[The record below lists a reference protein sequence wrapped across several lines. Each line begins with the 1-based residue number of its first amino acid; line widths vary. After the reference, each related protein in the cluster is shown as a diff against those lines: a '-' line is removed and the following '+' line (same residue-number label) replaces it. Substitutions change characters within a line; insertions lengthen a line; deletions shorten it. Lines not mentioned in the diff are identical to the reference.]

1 MNRKRVTAVALAGTL
16 ICSPVFSI
24 ADGIIAYAADTRFN
38 GEEWYDQIET
48 VEINREPAHATFTP
62 YESVEQALSAEQT
75 VFDDVDETSS
85 PYYQTLNGDWS
96 FKFAQR
102 PADREKQVFGGEKT
116 AAYEENWDTTGWDTI
131 KVPSTIQAQRDENG
145 DFKYEKP
152 LYVNQIY
159 PWANYETVNYNT
171 NGTNKPV
178 APTVNNSIG
187 QYKRTFTIPED
198 WDGRQV
204 FVSFQGV
211 ESAFYLYINGQR
223 VGYAEDSYTV
233 DEFNITDYLQPG
245 ENTIAAEVYRW
256 STGSYLENQDFIR
269 LSGIFRD
276 VYLYSKNDVEL
287 RDFFVT
293 TDLDDTYTDAVL
305 NLEASVRSL
314 DPGVSGTYTVEAQ
327 LYGQNDE
334 KAIWDTPLSFNVNV
348 EAGKATV
355 EERADDKGQTASGSK
370 EVTAPKL
377 WFADDPNLYRL
388 TIQLKDPEGNVVE
401 TTCQRIGFRE
411 ISKVDINEAGQEQA
425 QINGKKLMIR
435 GANRQEIDLYAGRAI
450 TRDTILEDLKMMK
463 AYNVNAVR
471 TSHYPNNPFTYAAAD
486 ELGLYIC
493 DEANLESHR
502 GATEAGIP
510 SAEPAWT
517 NSTLDRTMNM
527 VERDKN
533 HASVIIWSLGNEAT
547 YQTYEMN
554 ENYPLYV
561 DSLWILERDPS
572 RLRKYERDNRY
583 TKGSREDSMVD
594 IYSSQYWSVSS
605 VESHVANT
613 ANKAPY
619 IQSEYSHAMGNGV
632 GNFKEYWDIFR
643 TYENAQGGFI
653 WDWIDQSIATPIRN
667 TTVYYVK
674 NPDGTASQV
683 SGSFAEGRDADD
695 QALDGKVFIPADD
708 SLNANSEELT
718 LAAWVKMDGMT
729 GADQAIISKG
739 DSGYNLKISRSGNQI
754 EFFVD
759 GWSAGTLT
767 AAFPEDKIGE
777 WVYLV
782 GTYADGQYTLY
793 LDGGQ
798 IAQRSISKT
807 APLDDSSYQIGIG
820 DDPEYNGRN
829 FNGLIDGVQV
839 LKKAMTADEVRQAYE
854 AGSYDGSDSVVYE
867 MNFTADE
874 TVSES
879 TDYEEGI
886 YFGYGGDWGET
897 VTDHDFCGNGLVNA
911 DRTPSAELAEVKKV
925 HQEVS
930 FYDDGEAKNGQVRIV
945 NEFLATNLQKYNI
958 SWRLLIDN
966 GVFAK
971 GTLTEDQK
979 NIEPGAEA
987 TVTLEDF
994 PVVENAAEGTDYLL
1008 EFSVTLKE
1016 DQNWAGEYS
1025 GHKGDEIAYEQF
1037 ELDYDSVVPRPA
1049 IEVSEDASIT
1059 AEDADDT
1066 YTVTGT
1072 DEGNAFSVTFDKST
1086 GYITNYTVNGDT
1098 LLTEGPKPNYF
1109 RARVSNDPNFT
1120 EEMKNA
1126 ADNFAVE
1133 EFTVDAKDKVVTVHA
1148 AGTITTLDSPQ
1159 SIDYTIYANGDIVV
1173 TNQFTP
1179 ADNTAVGDIAR
1190 IGMKMTVPQQYQDVT
1205 YYGRGPEENYIDRN
1219 TGSLIGVYH
1228 STVEKLSEAA
1238 KYTRPQEHGN
1248 RTDVRWTALTDGAA
1262 GKGIMVAAAD
1272 TMEMSALHYD
1282 AAEINRVYN
1291 SYGHPYQVEKT
1302 EDTILTVDYAQRGL
1316 GNASCGPG
1324 PLAEYILNRGETYT
1338 HTFRIT
1344 PIMEES
1350 KDASAFVSARMENS
1364 KQNPD
1369 STMPVS
1375 DIKIDGVSLSGFEP
1389 ARTEYTYQLLN
1400 RENLVLPEVTA
1411 VATDEQTEV
1420 TVTQAD
1426 ADNDYT
1432 AAVTAASVY
1441 GIEKTYTIKFE
1452 IKDAIYVSDM
1462 EWLVDKSGYSANM
1475 RDLCT
1480 CGLELGVWVD
1490 GVQTP
1495 FEKGVGSHAPSEVTF
1510 NVDGM
1515 NATKF
1520 TAVAGIGMEQGGNS
1534 NVNFIVKVDGEEV
1547 WRQDAVTFKT
1557 SVPVEIDIT
1566 GAKTVSL
1573 MTETNGADSNDHAV
1587 WADAKIFNDA
1597 EPVDVTALREE
1608 LDAYAKLEPNAT
1620 DYAKNSWD
1628 AYAAA
1633 ASDGQDKINSA
1644 DQAEINAA
1652 AAAMKAARETLVS
1665 LTGLKEEYEKYSAY
1679 DPSVYTEESFRAM
1692 KTALADAEKVLAD
1705 PAASKD
1711 DVTAAIDAL
1720 TAAESQL
1727 VTVTKDCRD
1736 KLFALVQAADNKN
1749 QEDYTA
1755 SSWADYKACTE
1766 EARSMVNDPNAT
1778 AEKMQKMIDDLTAA
1792 EKALVNIVEL
1802 RDAVAG
1808 YADKDQV
1815 NYTTDSWKPVEDV
1828 RVLMGKAADA
1838 SQKVTQEEVDAAL
1851 EALKNADLV
1860 DVSELKQ
1867 IVAEAEKA
1875 QEEDYEEAAWNTL
1888 QDLLKKT
1895 KEEVLVSGT
1904 AKQVQTAVQD
1914 LKAALEDVK
1923 EEPEDPDK
1931 PDPLPPE
1938 EIPGT
1943 GTGDSGNGQPGAGNG
1958 NAGGSDKDK
1967 AVKTGDMANVM
1978 PYAAAMIFAGA
1989 AAAVAVRRKRS

>member
-1 MNRKRVTAVALAGTL
+1 M
-16 ICSPVFSI
+16 
-24 ADGIIAYAADTRFN
+24 
-38 GEEWYDQIET
+38 
-48 VEINREPAHATFTP
+48 
-62 YESVEQALSAEQT
+62 EQ
-75 VFDDVDETSS
+75 
-85 PYYQTLNGDWS
+85 
-96 FKFAQR
+96 
-102 PADREKQVFGGEKT
+102 
-116 AAYEENWDTTGWDTI
+116 
-131 KVPSTIQAQRDENG
+131 
-145 DFKYEKP
+145 
-152 LYVNQIY
+152 
-159 PWANYETVNYNT
+159 
-171 NGTNKPV
+171 
-178 APTVNNSIG
+178 
-187 QYKRTFTIPED
+187 
-198 WDGRQV
+198 
-204 FVSFQGV
+204 
-211 ESAFYLYINGQR
+211 
-223 VGYAEDSYTV
+223 
-233 DEFNITDYLQPG
+233 
-245 ENTIAAEVYRW
+245 
-256 STGSYLENQDFIR
+256 
-269 LSGIFRD
+269 
-276 VYLYSKNDVEL
+276 
-287 RDFFVT
+287 
-293 TDLDDTYTDAVL
+293 
-305 NLEASVRSL
+305 
-314 DPGVSGTYTVEAQ
+314 
-327 LYGQNDE
+327 
-334 KAIWDTPLSFNVNV
+334 
-348 EAGKATV
+348 
-355 EERADDKGQTASGSK
+355 
-370 EVTAPKL
+370 
-377 WFADDPNLYRL
+377 
-388 TIQLKDPEGNVVE
+388 
-401 TTCQRIGFRE
+401 
-411 ISKVDINEAGQEQA
+411 
-425 QINGKKLMIR
+425 
-435 GANRQEIDLYAGRAI
+435 
-450 TRDTILEDLKMMK
+450 
-463 AYNVNAVR
+463 
-471 TSHYPNNPFTYAAAD
+471 
-486 ELGLYIC
+486 
-493 DEANLESHR
+493 
-502 GATEAGIP
+502 
-510 SAEPAWT
+510 
-517 NSTLDRTMNM
+517 
-527 VERDKN
+527 
-533 HASVIIWSLGNEAT
+533 
-547 YQTYEMN
+547 
-554 ENYPLYV
+554 
-561 DSLWILERDPS
+561 
-572 RLRKYERDNRY
+572 RKY
-583 TKGSREDSMVD
+583 
-594 IYSSQYWSVSS
+594 
-605 VESHVANT
+605 
-613 ANKAPY
+613 
-619 IQSEYSHAMGNGV
+619 
-632 GNFKEYWDIFR
+632 
-643 TYENAQGGFI
+643 
-653 WDWIDQSIATPIRN
+653 
-667 TTVYYVK
+667 
-674 NPDGTASQV
+674 
-683 SGSFAEGRDADD
+683 
-695 QALDGKVFIPADD
+695 IP
-708 SLNANSEELT
+708 
-718 LAAWVKMDGMT
+718 
-729 GADQAIISKG
+729 
-739 DSGYNLKISRSGNQI
+739 
-754 EFFVD
+754 
-759 GWSAGTLT
+759 
-767 AAFPEDKIGE
+767 
-777 WVYLV
+777 
-782 GTYADGQYTLY
+782 
-793 LDGGQ
+793 
-798 IAQRSISKT
+798 
-807 APLDDSSYQIGIG
+807 
-820 DDPEYNGRN
+820 
-829 FNGLIDGVQV
+829 
-839 LKKAMTADEVRQAYE
+839 
-854 AGSYDGSDSVVYE
+854 
-867 MNFTADE
+867 
-874 TVSES
+874 
-879 TDYEEGI
+879 
-886 YFGYGGDWGET
+886 
-897 VTDHDFCGNGLVNA
+897 
-911 DRTPSAELAEVKKV
+911 
-925 HQEVS
+925 
-930 FYDDGEAKNGQVRIV
+930 
-945 NEFLATNLQKYNI
+945 
-958 SWRLLIDN
+958 
-966 GVFAK
+966 
-971 GTLTEDQK
+971 
-979 NIEPGAEA
+979 
-987 TVTLEDF
+987 
-994 PVVENAAEGTDYLL
+994 
-1008 EFSVTLKE
+1008 
-1016 DQNWAGEYS
+1016 
-1025 GHKGDEIAYEQF
+1025 
-1037 ELDYDSVVPRPA
+1037 
-1049 IEVSEDASIT
+1049 
-1059 AEDADDT
+1059 
-1066 YTVTGT
+1066 
-1072 DEGNAFSVTFDKST
+1072 
-1086 GYITNYTVNGDT
+1086 
-1098 LLTEGPKPNYF
+1098 
-1109 RARVSNDPNFT
+1109 FT

-1228 STVEKLSEAA
+1228 STVEELSEAA

-1411 VATDEQTEV
+1411 AATDEQTEV

-1608 LDAYAKLEPNAT
+1608 LDAYAKLEPNAA

-1652 AAAMKAARETLVS
+1652 AAAMKAAREALVS

-1815 NYTTDSWKPVEDV
+1815 NYTTDSWKPVEDA

-1978 PYAAAMIFAGA
+1978 PYAAGMIFAGA